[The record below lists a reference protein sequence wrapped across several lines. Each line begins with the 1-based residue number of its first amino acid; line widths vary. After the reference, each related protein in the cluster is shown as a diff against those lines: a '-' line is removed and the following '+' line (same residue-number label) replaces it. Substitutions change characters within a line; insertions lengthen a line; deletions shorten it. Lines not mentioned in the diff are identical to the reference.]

1 MQEHRRPT
9 PSRPVVRCHWQQAA
23 LQPEGLQE
31 AHLGLSADVDGE
43 DAGGAGNH
51 VDK

>member
-9 PSRPVVRCHWQQAA
+9 PSRPVARCHWQQAI
-23 LQPEGLQE
+23 LPPEGPQE
-31 AHLGLSADVDGE
+31 ANLGLYAGVDAE